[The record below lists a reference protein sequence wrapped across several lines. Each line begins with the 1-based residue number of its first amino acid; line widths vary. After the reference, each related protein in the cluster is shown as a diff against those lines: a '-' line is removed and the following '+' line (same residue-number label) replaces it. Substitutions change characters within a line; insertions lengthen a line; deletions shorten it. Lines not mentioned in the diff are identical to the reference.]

1 MRRSNRRM
9 WLAAALAACLLLGG
23 CEEADVPAGGETAG
37 IPVTALEYEAF
48 PEQEL
53 SGDSVA
59 VTARFLSKSGEA
71 FSGGEAKLTVEEVC
85 ASFPLDETGEIRV
98 SGLPRDGTVDLT
110 FCGGLDR
117 EEGHTTLHFSTG
129 AVIDASTDEAGDSY
143 VTTRADTE
151 AVALQFTVSEGILRC
166 ALRLDG

>member
-1 MRRSNRRM
+1 MRRLGRRV
-9 WLAAALAACLLLGG
+9 LPAAALAACLLLGG
-23 CEEADVPAGGETAG
+23 CEEAEVSAGEESAG

-59 VTARFLSKSGEA
+59 VSARFRSKSGEVL
-71 FSGGEAKLTVEEVC
+71 SEGEAKLTVEETC
-85 ASFPLDETGEIRV
+85 ASFPLDEAGEIRV

-110 FCGGLDR
+110 ICDGMNR
-117 EEGHTTLHFSTG
+117 ERGHTTLHFSTG
-129 AVIDASTDEAGDSY
+129 AVIDASTDEAGDGY
-143 VTTRADTE
+143 VTTRTDTE
-151 AVALQFTVSEGILRC
+151 AVALQFTVGEESIRC